1 MDSQKSPEV
10 VAYRKKQK
18 RMAEILSRL
27 GEIEIEKVSL
37 ERQKAKLLAEYEQ
50 LNQIVVNPEG
60 KEEKGKS
67 KFHFPEDLKHRRE
80 EADLLIDLLRLDY
93 LVGKPRIYIQP
104 SSVVC
109 WELKPTHEP
118 TIRWGL
124 WLQSSGWSMDK
135 INTKDP
141 DEWGDY
147 FPCDVYDFAISNDLE
162 LAE

>member
-1 MDSQKSPEV
+1 MDSQNSPEV

-118 TIRWGL
+118 TI
-124 WLQSSGWSMDK
+124 
-135 INTKDP
+135 
-141 DEWGDY
+141 
-147 FPCDVYDFAISNDLE
+147 
-162 LAE
+162 